1 MGKKKRKKALIIII
15 IFFALAGTAAGV
27 TYKVFEAETIEFVG
41 SVHYSDDELKKYI
54 FGSRYVNVLYYKM
67 FGKKD
72 NKIPFIQKYDVETD
86 WPDKLYVCLLYTS
99 PSPRDCS

>member
-1 MGKKKRKKALIIII
+1 MLH
-15 IFFALAGTAAGV
+15 
-27 TYKVFEAETIEFVG
+27 YKVFEAETIEFVG

-86 WPDKLYVCLLYTS
+86 WLISCMLQYTK
-99 PSPRDCS
+99 RL